1 MKIAKKISLIV
12 AIALIAAGLL
22 LALAALALLRFDIT
36 ALRLPQTEGCFLLAP
51 SVFKRRELPEHIAE
65 YGIAVNEIGAF
76 YKVPVPV
83 RAEGV

>member
-1 MKIAKKISLIV
+1 M
-12 AIALIAAGLL
+12 AAGHIMKQTPKAFNFWGSSRCLTGVYIGIRCE
-22 LALAALALLRFDIT
+22 AAPAADGGL
-36 ALRLPQTEGCFLLAP
+36 FLLAP